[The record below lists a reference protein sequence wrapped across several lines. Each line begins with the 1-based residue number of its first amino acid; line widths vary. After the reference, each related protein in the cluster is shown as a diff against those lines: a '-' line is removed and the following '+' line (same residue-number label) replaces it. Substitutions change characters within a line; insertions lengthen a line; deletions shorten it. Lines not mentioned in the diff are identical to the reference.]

1 MARAA
6 DILTLRREDVAKD
19 VASRS
24 LTLLLAAAC
33 GLIAANVYYA
43 QPLAGEIGRA
53 IGLSPEASGL
63 VVTLTQVGYGAGL
76 LFDRS
81 SRRPDRKS
89 PAGHEHG
96 RRYLHRARRCR
107 VVEQRGVVPAL
118 CPAGRGGRGR
128 RANSHSLRFS
138 PRAPGNTRNPGRQCD
153 QRPHGRRHAVAPGFE
168 LDRVLVELESR
179 LSHIGRRHVRLGGR
193 VGCATAPAD
202 AGVEIDISCAPG
214 LDGELALNSRVL
226 RQRVIYQCF
235 LYGAFS
241 LFWTTIPLRLTGPA
255 FHFSQGG
262 VALFALLGGG
272 GGILAAPI
280 GGRLADR
287 GWTHWATAGAMIAVA
302 IGFLLTLVPIESST
316 RAFCLLVVAAI
327 VLDSGMTVNF
337 ILGQRSIFVT
347 EAEYRSRLNG
357 LYMAFFFLAGAA
369 GSALGGWAYATGGW
383 RCVSYL
389 GVGLPVAGLLCWL
402 GETQRLHG
410 GGDGGSGN
418 HDETRTSQVVIP
430 DAAGCV

>member
-1 MARAA
+1 LERAVN
-6 DILTLRREDVAKD
+6 IHILRREDVARV

-24 LTLLLAAAC
+24 LTLLLAAAY

-63 VVTLTQVGYGAGL
+63 VVTLTQAGYGAGL
-76 LFDRS
+76 LLIVPLGDLIENRLLVTSMVGVTCLALAAAAWS
-81 SRRPDRKS
+81 SSAALFLPS
-89 PAGHEHG
+89 VLLVGLGSVAVQILIPYASHM
-96 RRYLHRARRCR
+96 APP
-107 VVEQRGVVPAL
+107 QTRGTLVGNVT
-118 CPAGRGGRGR
+118 GG
-128 RANSHSLRFS
+128 LM
-138 PRAPGNTRNPGRQCD
+138 
-153 QRPHGRRHAVAPGFE
+153 
-168 LDRVLVELESR
+168 
-179 LSHIGRRHVRLGGR
+179 
-193 VGCATAPAD
+193 
-202 AGVEIDISCAPG
+202 AGVMLSRPTSSWIASVSNWRCVFLSSAVVMLVLAVG
-214 LDGELALNSRVL
+214 LALRLPPRTPESKSTYLALLASMSRLALNSRIL

-241 LFWTTIPLRLTGPA
+241 LFWTTIPMRLTGPA
-255 FHFSQGG
+255 FHFSQSG

-272 GGILAAPI
+272 GGMLAAPI

-287 GWTHWATAGAMIAVA
+287 GWTHRATACSMIAVVT
-302 IGFLLTLVPIESST
+302 GFLLTLIPTESS
-316 RAFCLLVVAAI
+316 RLGFCLLVAAAI

-337 ILGQRSIFVT
+337 ILGQRSIFMT
-347 EAEYRSRLNG
+347 EPEYRSRLNG

-402 GETQRLHG
+402 AETQRLHG
-410 GGDGGSGN
+410 WRHGGSGN
-418 HDETRTSQVVIP
+418 HDETQQAR
-430 DAAGCV
+430 

>member
-1 MARAA
+1 LARAA

-76 LFDRS
+76 LFIVPLGDLIENRLLVTSMVGVTCIALAAAAWS
-81 SRRPDRKS
+81 SSAALFLPSVLLVGVGAVAVQILIPYASHLAPPETRGTLIGNVTSGLMAGVMLSRPASSLIASWSNWRAVFLTSAVVMFVLAIGLAVRVPPRTPASKS
-89 PAGHEHG
+89 T
-96 RRYLHRARRCR
+96 Y
-107 VVEQRGVVPAL
+107 PAL
-118 CPAGRGGRGR
+118 LASMG
-128 RANSHSLRFS
+128 S
-138 PRAPGNTRNPGRQCD
+138 
-153 QRPHGRRHAVAPGFE
+153 
-168 LDRVLVELESR
+168 
-179 LSHIGRRHVRLGGR
+179 
-193 VGCATAPAD
+193 
-202 AGVEIDISCAPG
+202 
-214 LDGELALNSRVL
+214 LALNSRVL
-226 RQRVIYQCF
+226 RQRVVYQCF
-235 LYGAFS
+235 LYAAFS

-287 GWTHWATAGAMIAVA
+287 GWTHWSTAGAMIAVA

-316 RAFCLLVVAAI
+316 PAFCVLVVAAI
-327 VLDSGMTVNF
+327 VIDSGMTVNF
-337 ILGQRSIFVT
+337 ILGQRSIFIT
-347 EAEYRSRLNG
+347 EPEYRSRLNG

-369 GSALGGWAYATGGW
+369 GSALGGWAHATGGW

-410 GGDGGSGN
+410 GGDGGSEN
-418 HDETRTSQVVIP
+418 PDETRS
-430 DAAGCV
+430 AK

>member
-1 MARAA
+1 MR
-6 DILTLRREDVAKD
+6 
-19 VASRS
+19 VASIPTLTRNDEPRIAATRS
-24 LTLLLAAAC
+24 LTLMVAAAC

-43 QPLAGEIGRA
+43 QPLAGAIGTA
-53 IGLSPEASGL
+53 IGLSPGATGL
-63 VVTLTQVGYGAGL
+63 VVTLTQIGYGAGL
-76 LFDRS
+76 LLIVPLGDLIENRLLVTSMVGVTCIALAAAACS
-81 SRRPDRKS
+81 SNAALFLPSVLLVGVGAVAVQILIPYASHLAPPETRGTLVGNVTSGLMAGVMLSRPASSLIASWSNWRTVFLTSAVVMFVLAVGLAMRLPPRTPESKS
-89 PAGHEHG
+89 T
-96 RRYLHRARRCR
+96 Y
-107 VVEQRGVVPAL
+107 PAL
-118 CPAGRGGRGR
+118 LA
-128 RANSHSLRFS
+128 SMS
-138 PRAPGNTRNPGRQCD
+138 T
-153 QRPHGRRHAVAPGFE
+153 
-168 LDRVLVELESR
+168 
-179 LSHIGRRHVRLGGR
+179 
-193 VGCATAPAD
+193 
-202 AGVEIDISCAPG
+202 
-214 LDGELALNSRVL
+214 LALSSRVL
-226 RQRVIYQCF
+226 RQRAIYQCF

-241 LFWTTIPLRLTGPA
+241 VFWTTIPLRLTGPA

-287 GWTHWATAGAMIAVA
+287 GWTRWATAGAMIAVA

-369 GSALGGWAYATGGW
+369 GSALGAWAYAAGGW
-383 RCVSYL
+383 RWVSCL

-418 HDETRTSQVVIP
+418 HGETRQ
-430 DAAGCV
+430 AK